1 MKKKTAF
8 FNLILALF
16 ISGCTNTDVNNMMTS
31 ISNSIETGINNVSS
45 FVNKLAASKPLHI
58 FPAVPQSKYFEM
70 DSYKLEMKYTD
81 GLGIEVRST
90 GLLYNKTNS
99 TLEVVIDFPIYD
111 LYGNIVDRGII
122 TCPFYRNGS
131 STLVGS
137 YYQYRLEKDL
147 RVVQEQ
153 VRTRVYMNG
162 NLIASAGRVNK
173 PVSSAVKQTSG
184 TKAKQQTVSTAKK
197 QEVKKPVQE
206 ETNPA
211 SPKPRQVRQN
221 LKK

>member
-1 MKKKTAF
+1 MKKKTVF

-16 ISGCTNTDVNNMMTS
+16 ISGCTNTDVNNMMSS
-31 ISNSIETGINNVSS
+31 ISSSIETGINNVSN
-45 FVNKLAASKPLHI
+45 FVNKLATSKPLHI
-58 FPAVPQSKYFEM
+58 FPAVPQSKYFEI

-81 GLGIEVRST
+81 GLGIEVHST
-90 GLLYNKTNS
+90 GLIHNKTNN
-99 TLEVVIDFPIYD
+99 TLNIVIDFPIYD
-111 LYGNIVDRGII
+111 LYGNVADRGII
-122 TCPFYRNGS
+122 TWNSYSNGS
-131 STLVGS
+131 STLGGT

-162 NLIASAGRVNK
+162 NLIASAGRVSK

-184 TKAKQQTVSTAKK
+184 TKVKQQTVSTAKK
-197 QEVKKPVQE
+197 QEVKKTVVE